1 VPLSK
6 AAQLLLHFFILFTG
20 AEYVIEMISSRRKGF
35 ACKLTTFGLLLCLSM
50 PASAIAAH
58 ERGPSLIGSTITVG
72 SELDYPPYADV
83 DEEGNADG
91 FSVDLIK
98 AAAKQVGLKLKFEV
112 GPWAEVKAKL
122 ERGEIDALPLVA
134 YSTEREKYFD
144 FSTPHIISHAV
155 VFIRKGEK
163 RFQSLED
170 LRGKEVVVMR
180 SDSTHEYV
188 KFSAITDKIILTKT
202 VGESFQLLSSGKHD
216 FVIAP
221 KLSGLLL
228 LNELGI
234 DNIEPFGEP
243 LESYG
248 KGYSF
253 AVHEGDSE
261 LLGLLNRGLVLV
273 NASGEYDQI
282 YDKWFGHVD
291 LRAEKNAEFI
301 KLIITAATVLV
312 LIVLVGFIW
321 NLMLRRKVAIRTKE
335 LLQSEIRFSATFA
348 EAAMGLAHVA
358 PDGSWLRV
366 NQALCDIVGYSNDE
380 LLKLT
385 FQDITHP
392 DDLNTDL
399 HFVEQMLTGELN
411 QYSMEKRYFRKDG
424 SIIWVNLTV
433 SLVSKANGEPDYFI
447 SAVEDISE
455 RKSLDAQVSQS
466 KDELE
471 TFFDLVP
478 DMVCVA
484 TPDGYFRKINNTW
497 SNILGYT
504 DEELLSRPYFEFVHP
519 EDQKNTREIADTLV
533 QGKTVFQFSNRY
545 RCKDGTYRWLEW
557 VSAPGLDGTVYA
569 VARDITDRREAEEL
583 ILKERNLAQKYLD
596 VAGVMMVALDTQGRV
611 TLINR
616 KGLEILGYEERELLH
631 QSWFESCLLKESVEE
646 VRNVFD
652 QIMSGGH
659 ELMRYYE
666 NPVVTK
672 SGEKRILAFHNVL
685 LTDQHGNIT
694 GLLSSGEDVTESR
707 LAAEKLNKLSQAI
720 EQAGE
725 GVVIT
730 DVDGT
735 IEYVNPAYSRIT
747 GYDEA
752 DLLGKNPRVLNSG
765 KQSEAFYD
773 EMWGVLLRGE
783 IWQGRVI
790 DQRKDGSLYP
800 ALLTISPIR
809 DKYDQVTHYVGVQQN
824 LKEYED
830 LEIQFQQAQKME
842 AIGTLV
848 GGIAHDF
855 NNALAGITSNLY
867 LARKKSSELDVIGNV
882 KSAEKLAFS
891 AAGTIQQLLAFSRKG
906 VVNMGTISISSFLKE
921 IIKLH
926 RVAIPENI
934 AIKLQIEES
943 GLKVR
948 GDVNQLQQ
956 VLMNLM
962 NNARDALEG
971 VEDPQITLILSHE
984 VVHDG
989 SKVKPGQ
996 VKDGEYACFTVMDNG
1011 CGIGEEHR
1019 EHIFEPFY
1027 TTKEAGKGTGLGLS
1041 MSYGAVKTHGGWI
1054 FALPGEGGVGTVMKV
1069 YLPLVD
1075 VKADLGISADS
1086 DEVVDGKGETI
1097 LLVDDNEVVL
1107 EVGKELLEG
1116 LNYRV
1121 LTAIDG
1127 LEAIK
1132 VYSEHRDQIDL
1143 LLLDV
1148 VMPRLGGM
1156 EALKEIRRI
1165 SPDVKAIFA
1174 TGYNKVSAMGESDEF
1189 QAEKVLAKPLAISEL
1204 SQVLRDKLE
1213 S

>member
-1 VPLSK
+1 MLVNPFS
-6 AAQLLLHFFILFTG
+6 AQ
-20 AEYVIEMISSRRKGF
+20 
-35 ACKLTTFGLLLCLSM
+35 
-50 PASAIAAH
+50 AH
-58 ERGPSLIGSTITVG
+58 ADQHEIVVG
-72 SELDYPPYADV
+72 SELDYPPYASV
-83 DEEGNADG
+83 DKDGNADG

-98 AAAKQVGLKLKFEV
+98 AVAEAVGLTLKFEV
-112 GPWAEVKAKL
+112 GPWSEVKAKL

-134 YSTEREKYFD
+134 YSTERDKYFD
-144 FSTPHIISHAV
+144 FSRPYIISYAV
-155 VFIRKGEK
+155 AFVRKGSK
-163 RFQSLED
+163 LKTMDD
-170 LRGKEVVVMR
+170 LRAKEVIVMR

-188 KFSAITDKIILTKT
+188 KFSAITDKITLTKNL
-202 VGESFQLLSSGKHD
+202 VDAFKLLASGKHD

-228 LNELGI
+228 LNELAI
-234 DNIEPFGEP
+234 DNVEPFGEP
-243 LESYG
+243 LEAYG
-248 KGYSF
+248 KGYAF
-253 AVHEGDSE
+253 AVHEGDRV
-261 LLGLLNRGLVLV
+261 LLEHLDHGLVLV
-273 NASGEYDQI
+273 KASGEYDQI
-282 YDKWFGHVD
+282 YDKWFGYID
-291 LRAEKNAEFI
+291 PRQKEQSQ
-301 KLIITAATVLV
+301 LIRYALIALFALV
-312 LIVLVGFIW
+312 CIILVGSVW
-321 NLMLRRKVAIRTKE
+321 NLMLQRKVAMRTEE
-335 LLQSEIRFSATFA
+335 LMQSETRFAATFS

-380 LLKLT
+380 LLKLS

-392 DDLNTDL
+392 DDLNSDM
-399 HFVEQMLTGELN
+399 HFIEQILAGEIN

-433 SLVSKANGEPDYFI
+433 SLVSKANGEADYFI
-447 SAVEDISE
+447 SAIEDISR
-455 RKSLDAQVSQS
+455 RKDLDA
-466 KDELE
+466 
-471 TFFDLVP
+471 
-478 DMVCVA
+478 
-484 TPDGYFRKINNTW
+484 
-497 SNILGYT
+497 
-504 DEELLSRPYFEFVHP
+504 LLLNE
-519 EDQKNTREIADTLV
+519 
-533 QGKTVFQFSNRY
+533 
-545 RCKDGTYRWLEW
+545 
-557 VSAPGLDGTVYA
+557 
-569 VARDITDRREAEEL
+569 RD
-583 ILKERNLAQKYLD
+583 LAQKYLD
-596 VAGVMMVALDTQGRV
+596 IVGVMMVVLDPQGRV

-616 KGLEILGYEERELLH
+616 KGLAILGYEERELLH
-631 QSWFESCLLKESVEE
+631 QSWFETCLPKEFVEE
-646 VRNVFD
+646 VRSVFD

-666 NPVVTK
+666 NPVITK
-672 SGEKRILAFHNVL
+672 AGEQRILAFHNAL

-694 GLLSSGEDVTESR
+694 GLLSSGEDITESR
-707 LAAEKLNKLSQAI
+707 LAAERLNKLSQAI

-730 DVDGT
+730 DADGT
-735 IEYVNPAYSRIT
+735 IEYINPAYSRIT

-773 EMWGVLLRGE
+773 EMWGILLRGE

-790 DQRKDGSLYP
+790 DKRKDGSLYP

-809 DKYDQVTHYVGVQQN
+809 DKDDQVTHYVCVQQN

-867 LARKKSSELDVIGNV
+867 LAKKKSSELDVIGNV

-934 AIKLQIEES
+934 VIKLQIEES

-948 GDVNQLQQ
+948 GDINQLQQ

-984 VVHDG
+984 VVHNR

-1041 MSYGAVKTHGGWI
+1041 MSYGAVKTHSGWI

-1075 VKADLGISADS
+1075 VKADLGISVDS
-1086 DEVVDGKGETI
+1086 DKVVDGKGETI

-1132 VYSEHRDQIDL
+1132 VYREHQDQIDL

-1189 QAEKVLAKPLAISEL
+1189 RAEKVLAKPLVISEL
-1204 SQVLRDKLE
+1204 SQALRGKLE

>member
-1 VPLSK
+1 MSFNPF
-6 AAQLLLHFFILFTG
+6 AAQ
-20 AEYVIEMISSRRKGF
+20 
-35 ACKLTTFGLLLCLSM
+35 
-50 PASAIAAH
+50 AH
-58 ERGPSLIGSTITVG
+58 EDQQEVLVG

-98 AAAKQVGLKLKFEV
+98 AAAKQVGIKLKFEV
-112 GPWAEVKAKL
+112 GPWAEMKAKL

-144 FSTPHIISHAV
+144 FSTPHIVSHAV

-163 RFQSLED
+163 RFHSLED
-170 LRGKEVVVMR
+170 LRGKEVIVMR
-180 SDSTHEYV
+180 ADSTHEYV

-202 VGESFQLLSSGKHD
+202 VGESFQLLASGKHD

-243 LESYG
+243 LEAYG

-253 AVHEGDSE
+253 AVHEGDRE
-261 LLGLLNRGLVLV
+261 LLEHLDRGLVLV
-273 NASGEYDQI
+273 KASGEYDQI

-291 LRAEKNAEFI
+291 PREDKNAELI
-301 KLIITAATVLV
+301 KLILTAVIILV
-312 LIVLVGFIW
+312 LIVLIGFIW
-321 NLMLRRKVAIRTKE
+321 NLMLRRKVAIKTKE
-335 LLQSEIRFSATFA
+335 LLESETRFAATFA

-366 NQALCDIVGYSNDE
+366 NQALCDIVGYSEEE

-392 DDLNTDL
+392 DDLNTDM
-399 HFVEQMLTGELN
+399 HFVEQMLAGEIN

-424 SIIWVNLTV
+424 TIIWVNLTV
-433 SLVSKANGEPDYFI
+433 SLLSKANGEPDYFI

-455 RKSLDAQVSQS
+455 RKSLDAQVRQS

-484 TPDGYFRKINNTW
+484 TPDGYFKKINNTW
-497 SNILGYT
+497 SNVLGYS
-504 DEELLSRPYFEFVHP
+504 DDELLSRPYFEFVHP
-519 EDQKNTREIADTLV
+519 EDQKNTHEVAATLV
-533 QGKTVFQFSNRY
+533 QGKKVFQFSNRY
-545 RCKDGTYRWLEW
+545 RCKNGGYRWLEW

-569 VARDITDRREAEEL
+569 VARDITERREAEEL

-596 VAGVMMVALDTQGRV
+596 VAGVMMVVLDPQGRV

-616 KGLEILGYEERELLH
+616 EGLDILGYEESELLH
-631 QSWFESCLLKESVEE
+631 QSWFEVCLPKESVEE
-646 VRNVFD
+646 VRSVFD
-652 QIMSGGH
+652 QIISGGH
-659 ELMRYYE
+659 ELMKYYE
-666 NPVVTK
+666 NSVITK
-672 SGEKRILAFHNVL
+672 SGEQRILAFHNAL
-685 LTDQHGNIT
+685 LTDRHGNIT
-694 GLLSSGEDVTESR
+694 GLLSSGEDITESR
-707 LAAEKLNKLSQAI
+707 LAVEKLNKLSQAI

-730 DVDGT
+730 DANGT
-735 IEYVNPAYSRIT
+735 IEYINSAYSRIT

-752 DLLGKNPRVLNSG
+752 DILGKNPRVLNSG
-765 KQSEAFYD
+765 KQSDEFY
-773 EMWGVLLRGE
+773 ESMWGTLTKGE
-783 IWQGRVI
+783 VWQGRII
-790 DQRKDGSLYP
+790 DQRKDETLYP

-809 DKYDQVTHYVGVQQN
+809 DEEDNVTHYVGVQQN

-830 LEIQFQQAQKME
+830 LEVQFQQAQKME

-906 VVNMGTISISSFLKE
+906 VVNMGTLSIAPFLKE

-934 AIKLQIEES
+934 EIKQLVEES
-943 GLKVR
+943 GLKIR
-948 GDVNQLQQ
+948 GDINQLQQ
-956 VLMNLM
+956 MLMNLM

-971 VEDPQITLILSHE
+971 VENPQISLILSHE
-984 VVHDG
+984 LVRNK
-989 SKVKPGQ
+989 SKAKPGQ
-996 VKDGEYACFTVMDNG
+996 VKNGEYACITVMDNG
-1011 CGIGEEHR
+1011 CGISDEHR

-1054 FALPGEGGVGTVMKV
+1054 FALPGEDGIGTVLKV

-1075 VKADLGISADS
+1075 LKADLDICVDS

-1097 LLVDDNEVVL
+1097 LLVDDNQIVL

-1116 LNYRV
+1116 LNYHV
-1121 LTAIDG
+1121 LTATDG
-1127 LEAIK
+1127 LEAIS
-1132 VYSEHRDQIDL
+1132 VYSEHQDHIDL

-1148 VMPRLGGM
+1148 VMPRMGGM
-1156 EALKEIRRI
+1156 EALKEMRRI
-1165 SPDVKAIFA
+1165 NPDVKAIFA

-1204 SQVLRDKLE
+1204 SQALRDKLN